1 MTTSSASLMPQEFMA
16 NSQDANSRQPPP
28 PQSHLNN
35 NTNHLVLNTANTP
48 NSNNTPVPNTP
59 LAFKTHSIYQDQLL
73 DNRVETGNNGSGHGV
88 SSDAHTTINPTPI
101 HTINEH
107 HFAPKSNQVE
117 RVKSN
122 DSYSQPIS
130 PRQLSSDDLRP
141 NLIYKVGPTGGI
153 VIPKKSSVSSSR
165 KSSTSSLI
173 DHNNYN
179 CQPHYVGNETI
190 PEMKVVPPTSTTN
203 ATTTTNTDHYPDFG
217 SRTRLLKFSTTSGIS
232 SPATPLTRSA
242 SNNTT
247 FFPNKSF
254 QTSPVIETSHILLEY
269 DPITRRK
276 VLKIGRAHV

>member
-107 HFAPKSNQVE
+107 ILHLNPIRLNELKVMILILNQYHQ
-117 RVKSN
+117 
-122 DSYSQPIS
+122 DSY
-130 PRQLSSDDLRP
+130 
-141 NLIYKVGPTGGI
+141 
-153 VIPKKSSVSSSR
+153 
-165 KSSTSSLI
+165 
-173 DHNNYN
+173 
-179 CQPHYVGNETI
+179 
-190 PEMKVVPPTSTTN
+190 
-203 ATTTTNTDHYPDFG
+203 
-217 SRTRLLKFSTTSGIS
+217 LLMI
-232 SPATPLTRSA
+232 
-242 SNNTT
+242 
-247 FFPNKSF
+247 
-254 QTSPVIETSHILLEY
+254 
-269 DPITRRK
+269 
-276 VLKIGRAHV
+276 